1 MSFAQKLGK
10 NWMKGCITVMR
21 PSRRA
26 PLGAPQDEGKAL
38 MALRE
43 IPHPE
48 EAAKAAVSKDARR
61 PIQPTMDFL
70 PASRLIPSCKD
81 IR

>member
-21 PSRRA
+21 PSRCALWALLRMRVR
-26 PLGAPQDEGKAL
+26 LWWHWGKFL
-38 MALRE
+38 IL
-43 IPHPE
+43 
-48 EAAKAAVSKDARR
+48 RR
-61 PIQPTMDFL
+61 PLKRPSRRAHGARSSQPWISC